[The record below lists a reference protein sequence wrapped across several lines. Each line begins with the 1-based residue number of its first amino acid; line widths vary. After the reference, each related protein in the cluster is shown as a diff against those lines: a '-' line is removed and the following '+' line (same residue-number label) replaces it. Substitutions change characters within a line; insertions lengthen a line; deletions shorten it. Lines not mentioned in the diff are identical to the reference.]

1 MTTSPP
7 RTRGDNLYFRYKMGA
22 VRADMTD
29 AEIER
34 LSDGNGR
41 ILTSLLGQRARL
53 RNTNIDNFCRCWDE
67 WHALMQQWRQTQDN
81 EIWQGAASGAF
92 FRSDIFDVD
101 ISLQGIG
108 HVATT
113 GVAFGFIM
121 GAILG
126 FALSSSVAGA
136 VFFFAQ
142 IERNTRSLLV
152 RERFEEP
159 TQYRAAPRF

>member
-1 MTTSPP
+1 MTS
-7 RTRGDNLYFRYKMGA
+7 FRRLVMGIAETMA
-22 VRADMTD
+22 V
-29 AEIER
+29 
-34 LSDGNGR
+34 LSIFFG
-41 ILTSLLGQRARL
+41 TFLGG
-53 RNTNIDNFCRCWDE
+53 IY
-67 WHALMQQWRQTQDN
+67 
-81 EIWQGAASGAF
+81 GAAYGALF
-92 FRSDIFDVD
+92 HGIFGIASNVD

-126 FALSSSVAGA
+126 FVVSSPLAA
-136 VFFFAQ
+136 TVFFFAQ
-142 IERNTRSLLV
+142 IERNTRSLLE

>member
-1 MTTSPP
+1 
-7 RTRGDNLYFRYKMGA
+7 MGIIETMA
-22 VRADMTD
+22 V
-29 AEIER
+29 
-34 LSDGNGR
+34 LSIFFSTFVGG
-41 ILTSLLGQRARL
+41 IY
-53 RNTNIDNFCRCWDE
+53 
-67 WHALMQQWRQTQDN
+67 
-81 EIWQGAASGAF
+81 GAASGALF
-92 FRSDIFDVD
+92 WPGIFGIASNVD

-113 GVAFGFIM
+113 GTVLGFIM

-126 FALSSSVAGA
+126 FVISSTTAGA

-142 IERNTRSLLV
+142 IERNTRNLLE